1 MELELGKTKVVKQDV
16 KMWYVLGEGILR
28 GKDCGFTSIFA
39 APATAPGTM
48 RTFKCL

>member
-1 MELELGKTKVVKQDV
+1 MELELGKIKVKNLVKKFV
-16 KMWYVLGEGILR
+16 GEGILR

-39 APATAPGTM
+39 APATARGTK